1 MVALIPLLV
10 LGLIAWGVIALI
22 RRGTANRPQGPG
34 DGGDVLMYLLMA
46 VAVGVFVFSLVNLGR
61 AAFPGGTFVF
71 DPERQVASALAGLVV
86 SGPIAFFLWRR
97 LRERRETHPGAAGWT
112 VYLSLVEAVFM
123 TSFVISLF
131 GVLDWL
137 ISDGRQPSIPDV
149 LVFGAVIVFH
159 EIAIRATPPGSDAG
173 ELPRV
178 IGSAIGLVALI
189 IGIGGILQWGLSELY
204 EQIAPEV
211 ASTGFEAMTAVALI
225 LTGGP
230 VWWYRWLRPWPTAP
244 GAPRNAWTFLAAA
257 TGLSTLLGT
266 FTFVIAQ
273 TLAYLLTDETSAAGD
288 HFQFLPVTLAIGIVA
303 GLVWAHHRQRLGS
316 ERTDPVRAYE
326 YSMAAVALSAG
337 VAATTTLVST
347 VFSDSAFVG
356 STGTVAINAGVVLLV
371 GMLTWLRFWGRAQRA
386 PRGIEATAPPRRFYL
401 LGLGVIMALVGA
413 GALIATLVFVFQ
425 AALGVEGLDDS
436 FIPVVALFLT
446 AGGVSWHLLRS
457 HGADRALTASTE
469 VITPFDVTVVCSH
482 PGMLAAQFPKQARVR
497 VIYRSDDLGVVSD
510 DLADEIVT
518 AVGNSSSLVWVD
530 DTGFRVA
537 PAR

>member
-1 MVALIPLLV
+1 
-10 LGLIAWGVIALI
+10 
-22 RRGTANRPQGPG
+22 
-34 DGGDVLMYLLMA
+34 MYLLMA
-46 VAVGVFVFSLVNLGR
+46 IAVGVFVFSLVNLGR

-137 ISDGRQPSIPDV
+137 ISNGSQPSIPDV

-159 EIAIRATPPGSDAG
+159 EMAIRATPPSSDAA

-178 IGSAIGLVALI
+178 IGSAIGLIALV
-189 IGIGGILQWGLSELY
+189 IGIGGILEWGLSDLY
-204 EQIAPEV
+204 ERMAPEV
-211 ASTGFEAMTAVALI
+211 TFNGFEAMTALALI
-225 LTGGP
+225 LTGAP
-230 VWWYRWLRPWPTAP
+230 VWWYRWLRPWPVAP
-244 GAPRNAWTFLAAA
+244 GAPRNAWTFLMAT
-257 TGLSTLLGT
+257 TGLSTLLGAS
-266 FTFVIAQ
+266 TFVIAQ
-273 TLAYLLTDETSAAGD
+273 TLAYWLTDETSSAGD
-288 HFQFLPVTLAIGIVA
+288 HFQFLPVSLAVGIVA
-303 GLVWAHHRQRLGS
+303 GLVWAHHRRRLGS

-326 YSMAAVALSAG
+326 YSTAAVGLSAG

-356 STGTVAINAGVVLLV
+356 STETVAINAGVALLV
-371 GMLTWLRFWGRAQRA
+371 GMLIWLRFWGRAQRA
-386 PRGIEATAPPRRFYL
+386 PRGIEATTAPRRFYL

-436 FIPVVALFLT
+436 FIPVVVLFLA
-446 AGGVSWHLLRS
+446 AGGVSWHLLRTY
-457 HGADRALTASTE
+457 GADRALTASSE

-482 PGMLAAQFPKQARVR
+482 PGMLAARFPKQGRVR

-510 DLADEIVT
+510 DMADEIVD